1 MASIFFT
8 IYKETP
14 LEQNY
19 SRGVLWYQISTFNV
33 SVDDSAYA
41 EIRRARRE
49 GLFDCDSANE
59 LRKSHENP
67 EIKELYDTW
76 LGKPLGEKAHSL
88 LHTHY
93 HQQIR

>member
-33 SVDDSAYA
+33 SVGDSAYA
-41 EIRRARRE
+41 VDHELFLRE
-49 GLFDCDSANE
+49 VYLT
-59 LRKSHENP
+59 KYH
-67 EIKELYDTW
+67 
-76 LGKPLGEKAHSL
+76 KAL
-88 LHTHY
+88 
-93 HQQIR
+93 

>member
-33 SVDDSAYA
+33 SVGDSAYA
-41 EIRRARRE
+41 VDYELFLRE
-49 GLFDCDSANE
+49 VYLTKYHKALEFPDFHVIFVTHWHNHNQTTLNYGLY
-59 LRKSHENP
+59 K
-67 EIKELYDTW
+67 
-76 LGKPLGEKAHSL
+76 L
-88 LHTHY
+88 LH
-93 HQQIR
+93 